1 MATAGN
7 FPFKAG
13 SSGLAR
19 HSGVA
24 LKIDKWCQEA
34 FPLVHAQSL
43 KDMRFPILS
52 LEPSTATLLEYAPSE
67 APRLFVAGQSDAPS
81 HPSVLIVN
89 GDRDICSTFTK
100 KLAAKAYKEMK

>member
-13 SSGLAR
+13 SSGLAK

-34 FPLVHAQSL
+34 FPLVRAQSL
-43 KDMRFPILS
+43 KYRPFPILS
-52 LEPSTATLLEYAPSE
+52 LEPSTATLLEYAPV
-67 APRLFVAGQSDAPS
+67 RLPGFS
-81 HPSVLIVN
+81 L
-89 GDRDICSTFTK
+89 RDSQMLRLTLPCSS
-100 KLAAKAYKEMK
+100 